1 MSVKENKM
9 DIAVIKEFDILEKKY
24 YLEQIYEISY
34 LEGKKKV
41 YKSIYSSLK
50 AEFYKLDFMYSESFK
65 EYLKAY
71 RKPVVNIPKE
81 YYSDYHKMSFKI
93 YNKVKEELKYITEE
107 RLYLKAKEN
116 IKYKKNAQYNDYLD
130 ELIFYFKKSKY
141 LSLFENKEKT
151 LKSKIFYNYLT
162 LKFIAES
169 GYSLAMLVK
178 LGIVEDDYVRLLEIS
193 TKLGDLEAQKALI
206 EYYNSPKNYNENK
219 LKRYI

>member
-1 MSVKENKM
+1 M
-9 DIAVIKEFDILEKKY
+9 
-24 YLEQIYEISY
+24 
-34 LEGKKKV
+34 
-41 YKSIYSSLK
+41 
-50 AEFYKLDFMYSESFK
+50 
-65 EYLKAY
+65 
-71 RKPVVNIPKE
+71 P
-81 YYSDYHKMSFKI
+81 
-93 YNKVKEELKYITEE
+93 EE